1 MYIITQGFLSNLLLL
16 GGFSAFIKY
25 ISTTDIFD
33 GRAYYSADGT
43 TWTQLDGDYDFFHKI
58 YYSNNPQPIGVITAA
73 GNYNSPDWDNGNSYG
88 VIVNDAGQLTLNTKF
103 LTSILI
109 DDSASMLSSYAETDY
124 QTNIRSLYSNLV
136 ARTNK
141 LIGTTSTQFTAADL
155 WTFGTK
161 INEKTKTGF
170 TTSFTAVDNYL
181 AALKRKGNLSEL
193 NDALDISMVGLS
205 YQSIIDMII
214 KTNDTTG
221 NISRADTIRQY
232 LQSIN
237 SLRLND
243 IKSRYKTETSKQNTL
258 APQPG
263 YTTGYTIYLT
273 LNGTTRYI
281 WSTSIYPYAEVVK
294 NGIIL
299 TPTVDYTISPTLGKL
314 DLVIELTSNDTLE
327 VNLRQDWDG
336 TAATI
341 AYSEDPRYFMVERW
355 AKTYIPLL
363 LCVSDG
369 DNVSSEILANI
380 ISNSD
385 TLWNDLGIQSL
396 LFSNSSSANQKNL
409 LPLTVEAKGKYFQIN
424 SNSDWADTI
433 NSLLP
438 GGVNNIFKGTWSRKF
453 SYDLPQFVKYVYNS
467 SVVSSGELID
477 STATVRFR
485 YSTDRINYS
494 SWITVPNFTNYY
506 LNKEITDIEYD
517 LTLTEGWN
525 GITAI
530 NPIVSE
536 LYHVVIIPAERY
548 YYSETYDTS
557 GMLFE
562 YILASN
568 LLAPETSRISWAI
581 CRGDSLDWEDY
592 TPIINN
598 RNGVLPNRQN
608 SIQFT
613 NELLYQNLPTTST
626 NQIEFTVLKD
636 GAAFKWTDKAIV
648 AVFVDGVA
656 VGNASYTYNGANGIV
671 TFSVTIFSTQ
681 TVTVSVRYPAERFFA
696 AGESTSTNDYRT
708 YYLKNGRWAPDSEI
722 VVLNNN
728 TKINR
733 NNYYANREDGTVTF
747 YKEQDHTDLITV
759 FILPSGKFRIG
770 LKVEDYDDSIANV
783 YDFGLTYSE
792 LSNGNTYDLFKSTVM
807 PEVQD
812 NLVRINQ
819 TSKISSLGPSIESR
833 MYIDYTFYSS
843 QGNEES
849 GTQTKWYRIRSGSTL
864 EITATNGL
872 PEYKN
877 RTVQRLADLN
887 GASSYFIPGDQI
899 YVELI
904 PSDGFM
910 NGITYT
916 SDVVTLRS
924 ASKPYATDVQIKS
937 NTIIDTN
944 NSVSAGSI
952 LTAYYVFYNGTDQ
965 SSIKWYEWTN
975 NTSNLVY
982 TGATLP
988 TENVVAGKVFSF
1000 IITPF
1005 NGNDYG
1011 FAVESQQLNV
1021 I

>member
-1 MYIITQGFLSNLLLL
+1 MYIITQGLLSEYLLIY
-16 GGFSAFIKY
+16 GFSSFIKY
-25 ISTTDIFD
+25 ISSTDTFD
-33 GRAYYSADGT
+33 GKAYYSSNGT
-43 TWTQLDGDYDFFHKI
+43 SWTQLDPDYDFFHKI
-58 YYSNNPQPIGVITAA
+58 YYSNNPQPIGIITPA
-73 GNYNSPDWDNGNSYG
+73 GNFDTNSWDEGNSYG
-88 VIVNDAGQLTLNTKF
+88 VLINDAGQLTLNTKF
-103 LTSILI
+103 LTSILV
-109 DDSASMLSSYAETDY
+109 DDSASMSASYSEVNY
-124 QTNIRSLYSNLV
+124 QTYIRNLYSNLV
-136 ARTNK
+136 NRTNK
-141 LIGTTSTQFTAADL
+141 LIGTSSTQFTAADL

-161 INEKTKTGF
+161 INQKTKTGY
-170 TTSFTAVDNYL
+170 TTSFTTVDNYL

-193 NDALDISMVGLS
+193 NEALDISMVGLS
-205 YQSIIDMII
+205 YQSVIDMII
-214 KTNDTTG
+214 KTNDTSG

-237 SLRLND
+237 SLRLDD
-243 IKSRYKTETSKQNTL
+243 IKYRYKTETSKQNTL
-258 APQPG
+258 IPQPG
-263 YTTGYTIYLT
+263 YLTGYTIYLT

-281 WSTSIYPYAEVVK
+281 WSTSNYPHAEVIK
-294 NGIIL
+294 NGSIL
-299 TPTVDYTISPTLGKL
+299 TPTTDYTISPTLGKL
-314 DLVIELTSNDTLE
+314 DLVVELTSTDELV
-327 VNLRQDWDG
+327 VNIRQDWDG

-369 DNVSSEILANI
+369 DNISSELIANI
-380 ISNSD
+380 ISNSE

-396 LFSNSSSANQKNL
+396 LFSGSSSANQKNL
-409 LPLTVEAKGKYFQIN
+409 LPLSVEASGKYFQIN
-424 SNSDWADTI
+424 SNSDWTDTI

-453 SYDLPQFVKYVYNS
+453 SYDLPQYVKYVYNS
-467 SVVSSGELID
+467 SIVSSGALID

-506 LNKEITDIEYD
+506 LNKEITNIEYSVVM
-517 LTLTEGWN
+517 TEGWN
-525 GITAI
+525 GTSAI
-530 NPIVSE
+530 YPIVDQ
-536 LYHVVIIPAERY
+536 LYHVVVIPAERY
-548 YYSETYDTS
+548 YFSNIYDTS

-581 CRGDSLDWEDY
+581 CRGDSTDWEDY

-613 NELLYQNLPTTST
+613 NELLYQNLPTTSS
-626 NQIEFTVLKD
+626 NQIEFTVIKD
-636 GAAFKWTDKAIV
+636 GVAFKWTDKAIV
-648 AVFVDGVA
+648 AVYVDGIA
-656 VGNASYTYNGANGIV
+656 VGNSSYTYNGSNGTI

-681 TVTVSVRYPAERFFA
+681 TVTVSIRYPAERFFA

-759 FILPSGKFRIG
+759 FVLPSGKFRIG

-792 LSNGNTYDLFKSTVM
+792 LNNGNTYDLFKSTIM

-819 TSKISSLGPSIESR
+819 IGKVATLGPSIESR
-833 MYIDYTFYSS
+833 MYVDYKFYSS
-843 QGNEES
+843 QGNEEL
-849 GTQTKWYRIRSGSTL
+849 GTKIKWFRIRSGNTL
-864 EITATNGL
+864 EITATNSL
-872 PEYKN
+872 PEYKD

-887 GASSYFIPGDQI
+887 GANNYFIPGDQI

-910 NGITYT
+910 DGITYT
-916 SDVVTLRS
+916 SDPVTLRS
-924 ASKPYATDVQIKS
+924 ASKPYVLDVQIKS
-937 NTIIDTN
+937 NTIIDSN
-944 NSVSAGSI
+944 NSVSAGSL
-952 LTAYYVFYNGTDQ
+952 LTSYYVFYNGTDQ
-965 SSIKWYEWTN
+965 SSVKWYDWTN
-975 NTSNLVY
+975 STSNLIY
-982 TGATLP
+982 TGTNLP
-988 TENVVAGKVFSF
+988 EEYVVSGKVFSF

-1011 FAVESQQLNV
+1011 FSVESQQLNV